1 MDIIYNIYCDESCH
15 LENDKQKA
23 MALGAIWVPI
33 AKKDEIFKRLREIKT
48 KHGLSKT
55 FELKW
60 NKVSEGKYAYYN
72 DIVDYFFDNND
83 LHYRALIVTD
93 KSVLRHQEYGQ
104 THDQFYYKMY
114 FDLLKTIFSPNCSYN
129 IYIDIKDTQGEEKV
143 KKLHDILCN
152 NHYDFSHEIIRKVQ
166 QVRSHEVELIA
177 LADFFTGALS
187 YFHRELTTSQAK
199 FKLIKKIKERSGYSL
214 DRSTLYKEEKFNL
227 FIWKPGYG
235 RK

>member
-23 MALGAIWVPI
+23 MALGAIWVSI

-114 FDLLKTIFSPNCSYN
+114 FDLLKTIFSPNCLYN

-199 FKLIKKIKERSGYSL
+199 LKLIKKLKERSGYSL